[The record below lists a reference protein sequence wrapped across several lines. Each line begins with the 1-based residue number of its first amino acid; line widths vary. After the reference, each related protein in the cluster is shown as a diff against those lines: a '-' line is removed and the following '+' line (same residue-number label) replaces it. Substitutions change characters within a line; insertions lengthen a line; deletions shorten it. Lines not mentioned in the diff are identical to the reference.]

1 MAAVRQNHHRR
12 TPSNPFADAPSAQQP
27 PPPPPKSAKHSSKHS
42 RPSSARMASRPPDIV
57 DAVRD
62 TVIFKSN
69 QDPPRNRP
77 GRSQTA
83 VYVLRAFAHALLTA
97 LLIRHRTPPSGS
109 LSRAPQRRSHSQD
122 SGHAARQQKTR
133 SAKKG
138 SRHADVIDR
147 LDYTGVGLSAFSAP
161 PPPFLI
167 T

>member
-1 MAAVRQNHHRR
+1 MAAVRQHHHRR
-12 TPSNPFADAPSAQQP
+12 SPSNPFADAPPAQHP
-27 PPPPPKSAKHSSKHS
+27 PPPPPKSS
-42 RPSSARMASRPPDIV
+42 RPSSARMASSRPRDAPPDIV

-62 TVIFKSN
+62 TVVFKHN

-83 VYVLRAFAHALLTA
+83 AYVHRAFAHAHPTA
-97 LLIRHRTPPSGS
+97 LLIRRRTPPSGS

-133 SAKKG
+133 SGKKG

-161 PPPFLI
+161 P
-167 T
+167 